1 MTTYLQGVIVV
12 VTTSRGT
19 GFADQTARLPEV
31 LDWFRHMREADP
43 VSWDEHY
50 GAYHVF
56 RYADIEKVLSDP
68 VTFSSDLTELIPKQ
82 EEIELFSRGNFV
94 RMDPPKHTKMRRLVS
109 KAFTPRVVAELAPRI
124 AGITNRLLDDVA
136 GQGEFDLVQALAYP
150 LPVTVIAELI
160 GVPAADRDRFRRWA
174 DGLLDAQVPDTVIP
188 DEKMMQQAG
197 ARFRDMIDYLLAHI
211 RDRRAHPADD
221 LTNALIQAEVDG
233 EKLTDEEIV
242 GFLGVLLIAGHI
254 TTTTLLTNT
263 VLCLDEHPLA
273 AAALRGDP
281 GRIPAALE
289 EVLRYRS
296 PFPRLARL
304 TTADT
309 TVAQRLVPAG
319 KVLMLWLASGN
330 RDGAQFVEPDAFHID
345 RSPNPHLSFGHGIH
359 FCIGAPLAR
368 LEGRI
373 AMEILLRRTTDL
385 RVGDGV
391 QTYDPR
397 VMTGAK
403 VLPLRTLWA

>member
-1 MTTYLQGVIVV
+1 M
-12 VTTSRGT
+12 TTSRAT
-19 GFADQTARLPEV
+19 GFAEQTARLDDV
-31 LDWFRHMREADP
+31 LDWFRRMREADP

-68 VTFSSDLTELIPKQ
+68 AVFSSDLTGLVPKQ

-94 RMDPPKHTKMRRLVS
+94 RMDPPRHTKMRRIVS

-124 AGITNRLLDDVA
+124 AGITNRLLDEIA
-136 GQGEFDLVQALAYP
+136 GEPRFDLVRELAYP

-160 GVPAADRDRFRRWA
+160 GVPASDRDRFRRWA
-174 DGLLDAQVPDTVIP
+174 DSLLDAQVPDTVIP

-197 ARFRDMIDYLLAHI
+197 ARLRDMIDYLLAHI
-211 RDRRAHPADD
+211 RERRARPADD
-221 LTNALIQAEVDG
+221 LTNALILAEVDG
-233 EKLTDEEIV
+233 ERLTDEEIV

-263 VLCLDEHPLA
+263 VLCLDEHPA
-273 AAALRGDP
+273 AAAELRGDP

-309 TVAQRLVPAG
+309 TIAQRLVPAG
-319 KVLMLWLASGN
+319 KVIMLWLASGN
-330 RDGAQFVEPDAFHID
+330 RDGAQFVEPDTFDIG

-385 RVGDGV
+385 RVDDGV
-391 QTYDPR
+391 QYYDPR
-397 VMTGAK
+397 IMTGAK
-403 VLPLRTLWA
+403 VLPLRAQWA